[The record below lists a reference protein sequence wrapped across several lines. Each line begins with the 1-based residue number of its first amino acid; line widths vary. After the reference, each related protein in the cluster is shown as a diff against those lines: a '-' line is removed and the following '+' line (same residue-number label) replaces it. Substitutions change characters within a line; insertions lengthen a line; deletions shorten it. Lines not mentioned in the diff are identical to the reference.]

1 MSTPFGTT
9 PTFTLTF
16 TDTNLDLT
24 TASHVYVTFQSGIN
38 KVTKSDSALTI
49 AAKTIDVPLTQAET
63 LLLIQNPNADEVT
76 PVDVQANWTY
86 TGGDR
91 AGSEVVTY
99 PFSRQLL
106 PEVVN

>member
-49 AAKTIDVPLTQAET
+49 AEKTIDVPLTQAET

-91 AGSEVVTY
+91 ASSEVVTY